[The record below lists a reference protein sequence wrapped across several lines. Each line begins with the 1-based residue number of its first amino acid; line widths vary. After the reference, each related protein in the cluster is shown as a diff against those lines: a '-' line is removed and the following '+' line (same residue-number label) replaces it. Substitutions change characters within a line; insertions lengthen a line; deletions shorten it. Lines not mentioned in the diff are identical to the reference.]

1 MSPEAVVANGNGKSK
16 KKKLFIIAA
25 IVAVVVIVLIIMGA
39 SRGGAKIPDDKKA
52 KVEQG
57 PLAKSVVATG
67 KVEPITKAEIK
78 SKASGIVK
86 RILADYGDIVKS
98 GQVLVE
104 LDKEQIQARVNETTA
119 QLEGAQANLHA
130 AEAEYERAKVDAQGP
145 EVPMLKRAYERAQ
158 RMAKDGV
165 VSEAALDDA
174 QKGYELALNKQNEA
188 RAQLVVGK
196 AKVSQATAQVAQDR
210 ANLKQ

>member
-1 MSPEAVVANGNGKSK
+1 MSPEAAVANGNGKSK

-25 IVAVVVIVLIIMGA
+25 IVAVVVIVLIIMGF
-39 SRGGAKIPDDKKA
+39 SRGGSKIPDDKKA

-86 RILADYGDIVKS
+86 RILVDYGDTVKA

-104 LDKEQIQARVNETTA
+104 LDKDQIQAHVNET
-119 QLEGAQANLHA
+119 
-130 AEAEYERAKVDAQGP
+130 
-145 EVPMLKRAYERAQ
+145 
-158 RMAKDGV
+158 
-165 VSEAALDDA
+165 
-174 QKGYELALNKQNEA
+174 
-188 RAQLVVGK
+188 
-196 AKVSQATAQVAQDR
+196 
-210 ANLKQ
+210 

>member
-1 MSPEAVVANGNGKSK
+1 MANGNGNGKSK
-16 KKKLFIIAA
+16 RKKLFIIAGI
-25 IVAVVVIVLIIMGA
+25 IVLVLIIVVVVAGFG
-39 SRGGAKIPDDKKA
+39 RGGSKIPDDKKA

-86 RILADYGDIVKS
+86 RILADYGDTVKA

-119 QLEGAQANLHA
+119 QLEGAQAN
-130 AEAEYERAKVDAQGP
+130 
-145 EVPMLKRAYERAQ
+145 
-158 RMAKDGV
+158 
-165 VSEAALDDA
+165 
-174 QKGYELALNKQNEA
+174 
-188 RAQLVVGK
+188 
-196 AKVSQATAQVAQDR
+196 
-210 ANLKQ
+210 